1 MHFASCKGSHTGVK
15 IAHEIK
21 KAISQNGLAGKVVYI
36 VTDNASNMRNA
47 CNVIIQLQEGLE
59 EAENSQHEG
68 EDEEESQETEEL
80 LDQDTVDDETLY
92 NALQDEDQEE
102 VNAVLKSVSEERLSC
117 FAHSLQLA
125 LKDGLDKCKSMRSV
139 SSKCCKLANLCHQSA
154 LFRQQFEVVFGN
166 GRSVPRTNSTRW
178 SSTYHQLSSV
188 ADLDD
193 KKLRDLLCDSGHTN
207 LMMTNKEAESLREV
221 VDILNPW
228 AEVGD

>member
-80 LDQDTVDDETLY
+80 LDQDT
-92 NALQDEDQEE
+92 
-102 VNAVLKSVSEERLSC
+102 R
-117 FAHSLQLA
+117 
-125 LKDGLDKCKSMRSV
+125 R
-139 SSKCCKLANLCHQSA
+139 
-154 LFRQQFEVVFGN
+154 
-166 GRSVPRTNSTRW
+166 
-178 SSTYHQLSSV
+178 
-188 ADLDD
+188 
-193 KKLRDLLCDSGHTN
+193 
-207 LMMTNKEAESLREV
+207 
-221 VDILNPW
+221 
-228 AEVGD
+228 